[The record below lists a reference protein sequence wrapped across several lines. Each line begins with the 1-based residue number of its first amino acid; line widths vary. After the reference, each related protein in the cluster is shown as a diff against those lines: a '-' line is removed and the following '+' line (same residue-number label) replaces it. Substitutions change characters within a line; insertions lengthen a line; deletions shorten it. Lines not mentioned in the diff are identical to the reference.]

1 MTDLGSTSKYDAAA
15 YDLASYNGIQ
25 PGATPTT
32 TLLYVVRA
40 LLLADPTASGLLGS
54 TSIGGIDVKSVY
66 PVVLPDGQ
74 IGYPAIRMYKVSE
87 PTDSINGARKTRV
100 QIDCYAST
108 YSIVQELA
116 VAVRTAL
123 SEAEW
128 VGDTIT
134 ILNAASVNSRDGDYD
149 AEKRLYHAIEEISF
163 VWRYTP

>member
-32 TLLYVVRA
+32 ALLHVVRA
-40 LLLADPTASGLLGS
+40 LLLADPTASDLLGS
-54 TSIGGIDVKSVY
+54 TSIGGTDVKSIY
-66 PVVLPDGQ
+66 PARLPDTL
-74 IGYPAIRMYKVSE
+74 IGYPATRLTKASE
-87 PTDSINGARKTRV
+87 IPNSTNGALKTRV

-108 YSIVQELA
+108 YSIVQDLA
-116 VAVRTAL
+116 IAVRTAL
-123 SEAEW
+123 SSAVW
-128 VGDTIT
+128 VDDNIT

-149 AEKRLYHAIEEISF
+149 ADKRLYHAIEEISF